1 MDFKKFVELTRPVIG
16 GKGGIHKY
24 VRTLFDAILTDDGRD
39 ILEDYSDSSFKSYG
53 NGNVQITEIAK
64 AMSPHLDLVE
74 FASFIFQTGE
84 SAQLQLCERFRPYL
98 PNINACNVGD
108 EIASLFADIIWE
120 AAGTKRKSPTPS
132 EDDVEPIEAEVEDGE
147 QPSGAAQDDREI
159 TVIQQQIN
167 VVQNGEKNFN
177 LTNNG
182 TMNFNF

>member
-1 MDFKKFVELTRPVIG
+1 MNFKEFVDLTRPVIG
-16 GKGGIHKY
+16 GKGGIQKY
-24 VRTLFDAILTDDGRD
+24 VRTLFDAILTEDGSD

-74 FASFIFQTGE
+74 FASFIFQAGE
-84 SAQLQLCERFRPYL
+84 SAQLQLCERFSPYI

-120 AAGTKRKSPTPS
+120 AAGTKRKSPAPS
-132 EDDVEPIEAEVEDGE
+132 EEDAGPTEAEVVDGE
-147 QPSGAAQDDREI
+147 ESSGAAPDDKKI
-159 TVIQQQIN
+159 SVIHQQIN
-167 VVQNGEKNFN
+167 VIQNGEKNFN

>member
-1 MDFKKFVELTRPVIG
+1 MCI
-16 GKGGIHKY
+16 
-24 VRTLFDAILTDDGRD
+24 RD
-39 ILEDYSDSSFKSYG
+39 S
-53 NGNVQITEIAK
+53 
-64 AMSPHLDLVE
+64 
-74 FASFIFQTGE
+74 
-84 SAQLQLCERFRPYL
+84 
-98 PNINACNVGD
+98 
-108 EIASLFADIIWE
+108 IIWE
-120 AAGTKRKSPTPS
+120 AAGTKRKSSTLS

>member
-1 MDFKKFVELTRPVIG
+1 MNFKEFVELTRPVIG
-16 GKGGIHKY
+16 DKGGIQKY
-24 VRTLFDAILTDDGRD
+24 VRALFDAILTDDGRD

-74 FASFIFQTGE
+74 FASFIFQAGE
-84 SAQLQLCERFRPYL
+84 SVQLQLCDRFRPYL
-98 PNINACNVGD
+98 PNINVCNVGD

-120 AAGTKRKSPTPS
+120 AAGTKRKSPTSS
-132 EDDVEPIEAEVEDGE
+132 EDGVGPIEAEVEDGE
-147 QPSGAAQDDREI
+147 QPSCAAKDDREI

-177 LTNNG
+177 MTNNG

>member
-1 MDFKKFVELTRPVIG
+1 MNFKEFVKLTRPVIG
-16 GKGGIHKY
+16 GKGGIQKY

-84 SAQLQLCERFRPYL
+84 SAQLQLCDRFRPHL

-120 AAGTKRKSPTPS
+120 AAGTKRKSSTLS